1 MSNTTNVIATLP
13 ARASVESASAA
24 AATALKIGPA
34 ITGQYL
40 YERFCAN
47 KADQTKMHAVINA
60 TNAVDTASWKA
71 ALKDMVAIAEKHGE
85 SAKKTAQNC
94 RSGLQNI
101 YGAIRFAPD
110 SMKLLGFEHGK
121 TGYHQAEAMARKAL
135 KDNGIKWTGEKA
147 KSPEQREQE
156 AQARIRKQAM
166 AKALQDTPMRDGET
180 QAEFFERVAKQGEQE
195 EQAMLVEREG
205 KKIGKLVE
213 SVKAMCGEH
222 LQAVIVALLDEA
234 NVELVDSES

>member
-1 MSNTTNVIATLP
+1 MSNTANVIATLP
-13 ARASVESASAA
+13 ARASVESANQA
-24 AATALKIGPA
+24 AATALKAGKP

-60 TNAVDTASWKA
+60 TSQVDTASWKA
-71 ALKDMVAIAEKHGE
+71 ALKDMVAIAEKHGDA
-85 SAKKTAQNC
+85 AKKTAQNH
-94 RSGLQNI
+94 RSVLQNV

-110 SMKLLGFEHGK
+110 ALKVLGFEPK
-121 TGYHQAEAMARKAL
+121 TTGYHQANTMAKQAL
-135 KDNGIKWTGEKA
+135 KDAGIKWTGEKA

-180 QAEFFERVAKQGEQE
+180 QAQFFERVAKQGEE
-195 EQAMLVEREG
+195 EEARLIEEREG
-205 KKIGKLVE
+205 KKIAKLIE
-213 SVKAMCGEH
+213 SVRALCGDH
-222 LQAVIVALLDEA
+222 LYDVLAAILEQDDVEINQA
-234 NVELVDSES
+234 